1 MREGFVFL
9 GAHAR
14 RAQPPLA
21 PHIRPRTDGQA
32 RKNDHAPLARFFPTF
47 GLRAEANA
55 RDRRNRSPA
64 LGTAGGRYCLI
75 PDPRMMAEAPTVL
88 LIEDN
93 DDNLRIYSTI
103 LTYAGYRVLEAT
115 DGEAGLASARTAQP
129 DLILMDVSI
138 PKIDGWEATRILK
151 ADPATSS
158 IPVIA
163 LTAHALAS
171 DRERAEQ
178 IGFDGYISKPA
189 EPRLVLAEVE
199 RRLGKATAGG

>member
-1 MREGFVFL
+1 
-9 GAHAR
+9 
-14 RAQPPLA
+14 
-21 PHIRPRTDGQA
+21 
-32 RKNDHAPLARFFPTF
+32 
-47 GLRAEANA
+47 
-55 RDRRNRSPA
+55 
-64 LGTAGGRYCLI
+64 
-75 PDPRMMAEAPTVL
+75 MMAEAPTVL

-115 DGEAGLASARTAQP
+115 DGEAGLASARAAQP

-171 DRERAEQ
+171 DRERAED

-199 RRLGKATAGG
+199 RRLGKATAGGA

>member
-1 MREGFVFL
+1 M
-9 GAHAR
+9 
-14 RAQPPLA
+14 
-21 PHIRPRTDGQA
+21 
-32 RKNDHAPLARFFPTF
+32 
-47 GLRAEANA
+47 RAEGGRKSITLFPRPSTLCLSTPPAPW
-55 RDRRNRSPA
+55 RDSSLHLSCGPMRRPATGRNRSPA

-171 DRERAEQ
+171 DRERADQ